1 MNKPKPGIF
10 RGKLHFESQFTQI
23 HNAWIRDPNISY
35 KAKGL
40 LTYLLSHEIGY
51 TITIGQIIRESGD
64 GKQAVRSALEELIQA
79 GYLETQRTTDERGYN
94 AGLAYF
100 IKDPQNPKS
109 ENPTLDNPTL
119 DNRTALEN
127 NLNKKTKKTENR
139 ASKISDDW
147 QPTDAIKADFETK
160 YAGLDHN
167 KEIMK
172 FINYYQSNGKSMKD
186 WNAAFRNWLIRAMEY
201 QGLTSLDTP
210 KPLPKLI
217 IGKIPSQPD
226 TKPKPKLIIGKIKND

>member
-1 MNKPKPGIF
+1 MSKAKPGIF

-40 LTYLLSHEIGY
+40 LTYLLSHEVGY

-64 GKQAVRSALEELIQA
+64 GKQAVRSALEELIKA

-100 IKDPQNPKS
+100 IKDPSIPKS

-119 DNRTALEN
+119 DNQTALEN
-127 NLNKKTKKTENR
+127 NLTKKTTKQE
-139 ASKISDDW
+139 K
-147 QPTDAIKADFETK
+147 PTDTGFDTFWLLYPKKVAKADAVKAWKQVLKKKTADEMIALTK
-160 YAGLDHN
+160 AYSESKLPDITYIPYPASWLNKGLYEAVEVEEN
-167 KEIMK
+167 
-172 FINYYQSNGKSMKD
+172 
-186 WNAAFRNWLIRAMEY
+186 
-201 QGLTSLDTP
+201 
-210 KPLPKLI
+210 KPLPKLK
-217 IGKIPSQPD
+217 IGKWHE
-226 TKPKPKLIIGKIKND
+226 

>member
-1 MNKPKPGIF
+1 MSKAKPGIF

-40 LTYLLSHEIGY
+40 LTYLLSHEVGY

-64 GKQAVRSALEELIQA
+64 GKQAVRSALEELIKA

-100 IKDPQNPKS
+100 IKDPTIPKS

-119 DNRTALEN
+119 DNQTALEN
-127 NLNKKTKKTENR
+127 NLTKKTTKQEKPTN
-139 ASKISDDW
+139 SLFDDFW
-147 QPTDAIKADFETK
+147 NNYPKKLAKADAVKAWRQAIKRKPAEEIIELAKQYSQTK
-160 YAGLDHN
+160 LPAIEY
-167 KEIMK
+167 IP
-172 FINYYQSNGKSMKD
+172 NGST
-186 WNAAFRNWLIRAMEY
+186 WLNNNRWEDVEMIE
-201 QGLTSLDTP
+201 
-210 KPLPKLI
+210 
-217 IGKIPSQPD
+217 
-226 TKPKPKLIIGKIKND
+226 KPKPFKFGVEYK

>member
-1 MNKPKPGIF
+1 MSKAKPGIF

-40 LTYLLSHEIGY
+40 LTYLLSHEVGY

-64 GKQAVRSALEELIQA
+64 GKQSVRSALEELIKA

-100 IKDPQNPKS
+100 IKDPAIPKS

-119 DNRTALEN
+119 DNQTALEN
-127 NLNKKTKKTENR
+127 NLTKKTIKQE
-139 ASKISDDW
+139 K
-147 QPTDAIKADFETK
+147 PTDTGFDTFWNLYPKKVAKADALKAWKQATK
-160 YAGLDHN
+160 KKTADELIELVKVYSESKLPDQQYIPYPASWLN
-167 KEIMK
+167 KEL
-172 FINYYQSNGKSMKD
+172 Y
-186 WNAAFRNWLIRAMEY
+186 
-201 QGLTSLDTP
+201 DTVQVEQP
-210 KPLPKLI
+210 KTFPTPI
-217 IGKIPSQPD
+217 YGR
-226 TKPKPKLIIGKIKND
+226 IK